1 MQGKTD
7 QQYRDSVLFNVL
19 ALIGMGI
26 ALLIAL
32 V

>member
-7 QQYRDSVLFNVL
+7 QQYRDSVLFSVL

-32 V
+32 I